1 MNSDNFRSFILEH
14 GDEDPAR
21 LLLSRDK
28 WKDIDI
34 GLAAATIQAR
44 RKLKSKVPAWHAE
57 PGLVFP
63 LRLSTE
69 QCSSQRTAMYK
80 AEVARQ
86 LLEETESASSGAG
99 IADLT
104 GGMGVDCWAFSKAA
118 GHVLYN
124 EAEPALAEA
133 ARHNFGLLGMSNV
146 TVRCGMLEPGHAA
159 DILGDFRPGLIFLDP
174 ARRDGE
180 GKRVFLMEDCRP
192 DVLALEDELLSISRF
207 LMVKLSPMA
216 DIDMVTGR
224 LGKRCRALHVV
235 TSDGEC
241 KELLAVLDR
250 EYDGETLI
258 EVCGDD
264 GSTFPFTRQEEKSA
278 QATFPADEEEV
289 RRAEYLFEPGKGLM
303 KSGAFRLTSS
313 RFGVMKLSPGTHLYL
328 FSGKEKAEKL
338 RGLGKIFRILEIFPM
353 TGRGIREVA
362 RKYPMAEVTAKNTR
376 MSSDALRKKLGTGPS
391 DRLHIF
397 GAEYLF
403 VTEREQWSWADSNR
417 RPNTAPGGFLHA

>member
-1 MNSDNFRSFILEH
+1 MDSDRFTNFILEH

-34 GLAAATIQAR
+34 GLAAGTIQAR
-44 RKLKSKVPAWHAE
+44 RKLKSKVPAWYAE
-57 PGLVFP
+57 PGLAFP
-63 LRLSTE
+63 SMLSTE
-69 QCSSQRTAMYK
+69 QCSSQHTAMYK

-104 GGMGVDCWAFSKAA
+104 GGMGVDSWAFSKIA

-124 EAEPALAEA
+124 EADASLAEA
-133 ARHNFGLLGMSNV
+133 ARRNFALLRMDNV
-146 TVRCGMLEPGHAA
+146 TVRCGVLEPGRAA
-159 DILGDFRPGLIFLDP
+159 DILTGFRPDLIFLDP

-180 GKRVFLMEDCRP
+180 GKKVFLMEDCRP

-235 TSDGEC
+235 ASDGEC

-250 EYDGETLI
+250 EYDGETVI
-258 EVCGDD
+258 EVCGED
-264 GSTFPFTRQEEKSA
+264 GGRFSFMRQEEKSA
-278 QATFPADEEEV
+278 QAVFPSSESDITG
-289 RRAEYLFEPGKGLM
+289 AEYLFEPGKGLM

-353 TGRGIREVA
+353 TGRGIREAA